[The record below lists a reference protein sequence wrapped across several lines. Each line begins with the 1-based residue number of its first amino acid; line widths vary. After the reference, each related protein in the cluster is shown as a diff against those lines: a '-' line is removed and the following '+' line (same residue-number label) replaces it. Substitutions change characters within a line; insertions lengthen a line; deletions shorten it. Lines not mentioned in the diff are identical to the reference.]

1 MNSFEKYIIA
11 QSPEDFNYGQ
21 LVVANDSRYS
31 SLMPWHIDQVAGIFL
46 YETQNLYINDIID
59 STGNIG
65 CDSILFRLLYP
76 YANITTIELNKN
88 TYDLL
93 VTNMNNLKNITHEE
107 VKEIKTL
114 NMNCLDYIYENIA
127 DMIYVDPPW
136 EAPEGP
142 STEKSYK
149 NQKYHNLCL
158 DGIEI
163 GKIVNKLLITN
174 DGLIAVK
181 LPYNL
186 DFNKFQ
192 KQVMFNLTR
201 PIYMN
206 NHTIYTSSKKIS
218 YVLSFIR
225 FY

>member
-1 MNSFEKYIIA
+1 MNSFEKYIIE

-21 LVVANDSRYS
+21 LLVANDSRYS
-31 SLMPWHIDQVAGIFL
+31 CLMPWHIDQVAGIFL
-46 YETQNLYINDIID
+46 YETQNLCINDIID

-76 YANITTIELNKN
+76 DANITTIELNKN

-93 VTNMNNLKNITHEE
+93 VTNMNNLKNITHQN

-114 NMNCLDYIYENIA
+114 NMNCLNYIYENIA

-136 EAPEGP
+136 DGE
-142 STEKSYK
+142 SYK
-149 NQKYHNLCL
+149 NQKYHNLSL
-158 DGIEI
+158 TDSSFNMVEI
-163 GKIVNKLLITN
+163 GKIVNKLLISN
-174 DGLIAVK
+174 DGLIVVK
-181 LPYNL
+181 LPYNIN
-186 DFNKFQ
+186 FNKF
-192 KQVMFNLTR
+192 KNQVMYKFTR

-206 NHTIYTSSKKIS
+206 NYTIYTSSGKIS
-218 YVLSFIR
+218 YVLSFIK